1 MTLSNIITHDAQEIC
16 DRVNLDILRDSTI
29 LVTGSSGL
37 IGTYI
42 LACLCHLRE
51 QGVPIEVYGHHL
63 SALPPHVKNLIIRG
77 GFKSLQANLA
87 NFDEYSRL
95 PEADII
101 IHTAGYAQPSL
112 FLADPAAT
120 IQVNTSATS
129 ALLKRLKS
137 NGRFLFLSSAEVYC
151 GLKGLPFSETN
162 IGTSTPL
169 HPRAAYIEGKRCGEA
184 ICNSFRSQGVCA
196 TSVRLGDI
204 YGPGTRKHDRRALNS
219 FIEKALCHQKIEL
232 LDAGKAIRT
241 YCYISDAVELL
252 WKILLYGKEQLYN
265 VGGHSPI
272 TIAELATMIG
282 KIIGVPVVFPATHAE
297 ISGAPNELR
306 LDLTRIEKEFG
317 KTKYVSLEDGL
328 RATIEWQRGL
338 YMQEQEK

>member
-1 MTLSNIITHDAQEIC
+1 MTNNIIYHDAQKIC
-16 DRVNLDILRDSTI
+16 DSVNLDPLRESTI

-42 LACLCHLRE
+42 LACLYHLCE

-63 SALPPHVKNLIIRG
+63 SVLPTHVEDLIIRG

-87 NFDEYSRL
+87 NFDEYCRL
-95 PEADII
+95 PESDII

-112 FLADPAAT
+112 YLADPVST
-120 IQVNTSATS
+120 IQINTSATS
-129 ALLKRLKS
+129 ALLKRLKR
-137 NGRFLFLSSAEVYC
+137 NGRLLFLSSAEVYC
-151 GLKGLPFSETN
+151 GLGELPFSETN

-169 HPRAAYIEGKRCGEA
+169 HPRAAYIEGKRCGET
-184 ICNSFRSQGVCA
+184 ICNAFRSQGMCT

-204 YGPGTRKHDRRALNS
+204 YGPGTRKHDKRALNS
-219 FIEKALCHQKIEL
+219 FIEKALNHQKIEL

-252 WKILLYGKEQLYN
+252 WEILLRGKANLYN
-265 VGGHSPI
+265 LGGYSHIS
-272 TIAELATMIG
+272 IAELANEIG
-282 KIIGVPVVFPATHAE
+282 KITETPVIFPESYCE
-297 ISGAPNELR
+297 ITGAPEELH
-306 LDLTRIEKEFG
+306 LDLSRIEKEFG

-328 RATIEWQRGL
+328 RATIEWQRAL
-338 YMQEQEK
+338 YANKV